1 LIVPPFSTINPL
13 VSHFQSDPH
22 IFPAQVPSQA
32 FNLTLLIDAFVTSG
46 LVKTSLEALGAGL
59 SGWVLVDRIEV
70 GVTMADIMGI
80 PGSEWDS
87 QQT

>member
-1 LIVPPFSTINPL
+1 MKFDSSPPFSTINPL

-59 SGWVLVDRIEV
+59 SGSWWI
-70 GVTMADIMGI
+70 GI
-80 PGSEWDS
+80 GGNHGRYHGDS
-87 QQT
+87 GI